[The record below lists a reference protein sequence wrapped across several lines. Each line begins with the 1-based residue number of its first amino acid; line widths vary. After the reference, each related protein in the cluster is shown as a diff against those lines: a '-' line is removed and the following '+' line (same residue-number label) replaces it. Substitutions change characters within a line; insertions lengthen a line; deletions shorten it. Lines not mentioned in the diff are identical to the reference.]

1 MTEEEKQKT
10 EASEE
15 KLEEKVEKVQEK
27 KEEDNE
33 KQKKESSEEIKDDKK
48 IEEKKVEKPKQK
60 KTETVVNSH
69 SLPISTKHSVA
80 VCKFIKNKKI
90 ENAMADLQEV
100 INKKSAVPMKGEIP
114 HRKGKI
120 MSGRY
125 PKNAAKHFIKL
136 LKTLTANANVNGLN
150 NPVIS
155 EAIANIAQRPRGK
168 AGRVKRKRTHVKIV
182 AKEKSSKGEKKK

>member
-27 KEEDNE
+27 KEEKVE
-33 KQKKESSEEIKDDKK
+33 EPKESSEEIKDDKK

-100 INKKSAVPMKGEIP
+100 INKKIAVPMKGEIP